1 MFLQECV
8 KAANERKGASPAVAV
23 TGGRGPVRCRSLKPL
38 SQMMRVSRH
47 QGAPYKCPL
56 IRESLW
62 DWFVDIRRSIC
73 GRLSPKMVLMKAR
86 SLADEIMAMS
96 RATGNY
102 IPMPILDKHW
112 LLRWKRDKGIVFR
125 KPNQRFKTSR
135 QTMIVRLRAMWLNT
149 IRVRHLARIFLGHDM
164 SDRIYSID
172 EKPMHFNEGAS
183 KNKNTLEIQGAPA
196 VKLKENHAA
205 SRQRLSVMTCA
216 TSNLAAINQAGG
228 LPVLRVYGDEG
239 LNRKL
244 FRVLGVLATATSGG
258 APLVALV

>member
-1 MFLQECV
+1 M
-8 KAANERKGASPAVAV
+8 
-23 TGGRGPVRCRSLKPL
+23 
-38 SQMMRVSRH
+38 
-47 QGAPYKCPL
+47 
-56 IRESLW
+56 
-62 DWFVDIRRSIC
+62 
-73 GRLSPKMVLMKAR
+73 
-86 SLADEIMAMS
+86 
-96 RATGNY
+96 
-102 IPMPILDKHW
+102 
-112 LLRWKRDKGIVFR
+112 
-125 KPNQRFKTSR
+125 
-135 QTMIVRLRAMWLNT
+135 
-149 IRVRHLARIFLGHDM
+149 ARIFLGHDM

-258 APLVALV
+258 ASLVALV